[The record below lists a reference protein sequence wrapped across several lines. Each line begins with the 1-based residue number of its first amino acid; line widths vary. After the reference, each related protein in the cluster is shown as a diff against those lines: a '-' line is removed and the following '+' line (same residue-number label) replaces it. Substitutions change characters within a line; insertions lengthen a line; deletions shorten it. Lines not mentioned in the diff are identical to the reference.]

1 MKLCELFGKGRTVFT
16 CEVFPPKKTAPVDS
30 IYKTLDGM
38 KDIRFDAISVT
49 FGAGG
54 SNVNQSTQEIAAL
67 IENQYH
73 IPAMAHLTCV
83 AAGREDV
90 DRILDQLKASGV
102 ENVLALRGDANPDYP
117 PKTDF
122 KYASEL
128 VAYIRERGDFGISA
142 ACYPE
147 GHFESPDLVSDI
159 RRLKE
164 KVDAGAQH
172 LVSQLFFDND
182 DFFRFLERA
191 RIAGINV
198 PIEAGIMPVLSAKSI
213 QRMVSLCGASMPA
226 KLTRILAR
234 YGDHP
239 EALREAGIA
248 YAIDQITDLI
258 AGGVEGIHLY
268 TMNNPDVAR
277 EIAKSIASIRK
288 L

>member
-102 ENVLALRGDANPDYP
+102 ENVLALRGDANPDDP
-117 PKTDF
+117 P
-122 KYASEL
+122 
-128 VAYIRERGDFGISA
+128 
-142 ACYPE
+142 
-147 GHFESPDLVSDI
+147 
-159 RRLKE
+159 
-164 KVDAGAQH
+164 
-172 LVSQLFFDND
+172 
-182 DFFRFLERA
+182 
-191 RIAGINV
+191 
-198 PIEAGIMPVLSAKSI
+198 
-213 QRMVSLCGASMPA
+213 
-226 KLTRILAR
+226 
-234 YGDHP
+234 
-239 EALREAGIA
+239 
-248 YAIDQITDLI
+248 
-258 AGGVEGIHLY
+258 
-268 TMNNPDVAR
+268 
-277 EIAKSIASIRK
+277 
-288 L
+288 

>member
-1 MKLCELFGKGRTVFT
+1 MKLCELFGKGRTVFS
-16 CEVFPPKKTAPVDS
+16 CEVFPPKKNDPVDS
-30 IYKTLDGM
+30 IYRTLDGL
-38 KDIRFDAISVT
+38 KDIRPDFISVT

-54 SNVNQSTQEIAAL
+54 SKVNQTTREIAAL

-83 AAGREDV
+83 AAV
-90 DRILDQLKASGV
+90 DRLLADLKTDAV
-102 ENVLALRGDANPDYP
+102 ENVLALRGDVNPDCP
-117 PKTDF
+117 PKADF
-122 KYASEL
+122 KYAGDL
-128 VAYIRERGDFGISA
+128 VRYIRERGDFGVSA

-147 GHFESPDLVSDI
+147 GHLESPDLVSDI
-159 RRLKE
+159 RHLKE

-172 LVSQLFFDND
+172 LVSQLFFDNE

-198 PIEAGIMPVLSAKSI
+198 PIEAGIMPVLSKSSI
-213 QRMVSLCGASMPA
+213 QRMVSMCGASLPG

-248 YAIDQITDLI
+248 YAIDQISDLI

-268 TMNNPDVAR
+268 TMNNPEVAK
-277 EIAKSIASIRK
+277 EIAGSISSIRK
-288 L
+288 V